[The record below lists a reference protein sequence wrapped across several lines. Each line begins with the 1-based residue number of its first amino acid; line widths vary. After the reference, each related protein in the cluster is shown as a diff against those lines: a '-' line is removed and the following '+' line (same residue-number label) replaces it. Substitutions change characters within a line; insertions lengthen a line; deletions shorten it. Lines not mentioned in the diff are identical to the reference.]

1 MKNSA
6 DKYKSYRTSGKYNE
20 KQKRMQKIWYFVLTF
35 YRKQCYNNSRWMRE
49 CWNWQ
54 TGTFEGRVSMTYE
67 FKSRLAHQ
75 IWNPE
80 TRMNGGFWGFFF
92 IFDQQIDQQ
101 FYKIDQRY
109 GMIVFWVLS
118 KYIRERFTVNCN
130 RTGGRQGENGGCV
143 RKSYRLRF
151 QWFVQ
156 SLKEPLR
163 ICSSRF

>member
-1 MKNSA
+1 MKSTMKNKKECKKFDILSWHFIGNNAIITLAECASA
-6 DKYKSYRTSGKYNE
+6 GTGRQARLRGVCLWRTSSSL
-20 KQKRMQKIWYFVLTF
+20 V
-35 YRKQCYNNSRWMRE
+35 SRTKFETLKPAWMV
-49 CWNWQ
+49 
-54 TGTFEGRVSMTYE
+54 GFGVS
-67 FKSRLAHQ
+67 
-75 IWNPE
+75 
-80 TRMNGGFWGFFF
+80 FF

-109 GMIVFWVLS
+109 GMVVFWVLS
-118 KYIRERFTVNCN
+118 KYIRERFTDNCN